1 MEHGPA
7 ATSLS
12 PPTERIDLPVPTL
25 LPLGDR
31 ALLIRFS
38 TELSDHANRATIAF
52 ARQLEADSP
61 EGIAEIAP
69 GLVSVL
75 LRLADGADFARLRG
89 ELMLR
94 IGESVDAA
102 PGVEHDVAVRFDG
115 ADLDE
120 VAGLAGLHP
129 REFIARHNR
138 RPLRV
143 LATGFAPGFVYCGFH
158 AADLMLPR
166 RESVRPM
173 VPAGT
178 VLFAAGQTA
187 ISATPIRTGWHVIG
201 QTTFQNFDLEATPPT
216 RLSPGDLVR
225 FTEAA

>member
-94 IGESVDAA
+94 IGETVDAA

-225 FTEAA
+225 FAEAA